1 MYVEL
6 LEWTER
12 RSIHEIIMSPIK
24 PAYKIVTVILM
35 SAILFLSAG
44 CVKETVT
51 EPLGNESLAFSARLS
66 DEATKAMP
74 TVSLD
79 QKNAKIIGYVY
90 QDWPSE
96 DQVNSFVP
104 LESLDKKLYKFD
116 GDQLV
121 TADEAEIVKWS
132 SFPTSNNEK
141 LKVYS
146 YSPESLDFK
155 TDITYDGATIVHCLP
170 SLTYEVSTD
179 ISAQTDIITA
189 VSEVSTKFRKNI
201 PLTFDH
207 ALTAIKFRSGFDEAI
222 TVNSVQITNIKSTGT
237 YTIGEGWDELNG
249 NQTYS
254 VTFEGGKTVLPGG
267 MITDDNDGNVLFM
280 LPQTFDDNSGT
291 EVILTY
297 NTDQTIKTSLKGA
310 KWEEGRMITYTLH
323 KEIQANT
330 SKMIYF
336 DLAAG
341 NVKISSGGYSG
352 KIYTDGVVT
361 DVIGS
366 HDPENTYYV
375 YQSTGDAA
383 GYGASDKQ
391 WKYRGAATGWIN
403 GELVL
408 PDYPGVT
415 YNGQSWSEFIT
426 DNTDVEQVIEVWD
439 DGKYIRSNGSSV
451 PDEGYVGTARVRDAG
466 RTHTRN
472 YVLVNGK
479 NTTINLTID
488 DIYSVIQ
495 TPIADYR
502 SRDLGGIVYKPSG
515 NTILNINLVGDNR
528 MGCLHIDNESS
539 DKIIFEGT
547 GSITVAD
554 TDFNVAKSNGSDE
567 YGNQD
572 RYSYISNFQNSA
584 IGTNTLNE
592 STEPLYGLEIKSGVI
607 FAGTTKAENA
617 TAIGAGGNGHGHV
630 TISGGRVTAVSTT
643 AGTAIGGGMGHNAN
657 GGPGDVII
665 SGGNI
670 YAYNFA
676 NRWGIAS
683 AAIGGG
689 GSMKAVGSIGTV
701 NISGGNIY
709 AYSALGTAIGG
720 GSSSWVNG
728 GNATVNITGGYI
740 VAKSGAGNGIG
751 GGSGG
756 TTSGS
761 NGGTATIRISG
772 NPIIR
777 TGSVGGGKTNNTV
790 GTIGSADIEIRG
802 GDIQA
807 QFVMAAGA
815 GIAPSFTMYDGL
827 IRNSDTSDE
836 EYLHL
841 QKNGGAVYL
850 EDGTFTMEGGKISH
864 CRAEIGGAI
873 YIKGKETTSFSMNGG
888 EIFECISESDGGALY
903 LEGGNVSLS
912 GGKVF
917 NNLAS
922 NGNGGGFCIVGG
934 NFSMPDGGNAE
945 IYENAAFSQSGDNSR
960 QNQVASGG
968 NGGGIYVTPVGNDVS
983 VDIISGTIQ
992 ENSSDRVGGGI
1003 CVEITQKSGNA
1014 KANVT
1019 VGKIGASDD
1028 NPSISNNHTII
1039 MGGGLYAKGTNA
1051 SVTINSGTIMNN
1063 TISGYVKNPNVANE
1077 LGMVTLNGGNVTHV
1091 EVTYDNNA
1099 IYLGHQDM
1107 HDSWVQNIVTDT
1119 RSTMVVPEDVDFT
1132 PLTNLNYRFTG
1143 WNSRPDGKGT
1153 TYTPGQEMN
1162 LGNDLTLYAQWSI
1175 GN

>member
-1 MYVEL
+1 MRYIQG
-6 LEWTER
+6 T
-12 RSIHEIIMSPIK
+12 
-24 PAYKIVTVILM
+24 YKIISVILM
-35 SAILFLSAG
+35 TATISLTGG
-44 CVKETVT
+44 CVKEIGEGLIDT
-51 EPLGNESLAFSARLS
+51 EYIAFNARLS
-66 DEATKAMP
+66 DEATKATP
-74 TVSLD
+74 TISLD
-79 QKNAKIIGYVY
+79 EKKAGVIGYAY
-90 QDWPSE
+90 LSWPSY
-96 DQVNSFVP
+96 DQISTLTP
-104 LESLDKKLYKFD
+104 LESLDGKTFKFD

-121 TADEAEIVKWS
+121 SASEADMVKWS
-132 SFPTSNNEK
+132 TIPNPETGR
-141 LKVYS
+141 LKVYA
-146 YSPESLDFK
+146 YSPETLNFTTEIKSGE
-155 TDITYDGATIVHCLP
+155 TITGHCLP
-170 SLTYEVSTD
+170 SLSYTVPENV
-179 ISAQTDIITA
+179 SAQTDIITA
-189 VSEVSTKFRKNI
+189 VSEVSAKFRKNI
-201 PLTFDH
+201 PMTFDH

-222 TVNSVQITNIKSTGT
+222 TINSIKITKVKDSGT
-237 YTIGEGWDELNG
+237 YTIGEGWKSQDG
-249 NQTYS
+249 NQTFTI
-254 VTFEGGKTVLPGG
+254 TFDGGKTVQPGG
-267 MITDDNDGNVLFM
+267 MITDDGTGDVLFM
-280 LPQTFDDNSGT
+280 IPQTFDENSEA

-297 NTDQTIKTSLKGA
+297 NTDQTIKTSLKSA
-310 KWEEGRMITYTLH
+310 RWEEGRMITYTLH

-330 SKMIYF
+330 SQMVYF

-341 NVKISSGGYSG
+341 NVSISSSGYSG
-352 KIYTDGVVT
+352 KIYTNGTVT
-361 DVIGS
+361 DVSGS

-375 YQSTGDAA
+375 YQSTGNAA
-383 GYGASDKQ
+383 GFTSADKQ
-391 WKYRGAATGWIN
+391 WNYRGAVTGWIN
-403 GELVL
+403 GKLVL

-439 DGKYIRSNGSSV
+439 DGKHIRSNGSSA
-451 PDEGYVGTARVRDAG
+451 PDEDYVGTARVRDAG

-495 TPIADYR
+495 TPIANYR
-502 SRDLGGIVYKPSG
+502 SRDLGGIVYKASG

-528 MGCLHIDNESS
+528 MGCLHVDNESS

-554 TDFNVAKSNGSDE
+554 TDFDVAKSNGSDE
-567 YGNQD
+567 YGNLD

-617 TAIGAGGNGHGHV
+617 TAIGAGGNGYGHV

-643 AGTAIGGGMGHNAN
+643 AGTAVGGGMGHNAN

-689 GSMKAVGSIGTV
+689 GSMRAVGSIGTV

-720 GSSSWVNG
+720 GSSSEVNG

-756 TTSGS
+756 TKSGS

-888 EIFECISESDGGALY
+888 EIFECISETDGGALY

-945 IYENAAFSQSGDNSR
+945 IYENAAFSQSDDNSR
-960 QNQVASGG
+960 LNQVASGG

-1003 CVEITQKSGNA
+1003 CVEITAQSRNA

-1019 VGKIGASDD
+1019 VGKTGGTDD
-1028 NPSISNNHTII
+1028 SPSIIDNHTII

-1091 EVTYDNNA
+1091 EVRYDNNA
-1099 IYLGHQDM
+1099 IYLGHPDM

-1162 LGNDLTLYAQWSI
+1162 LSNGLTLYAQWSI

>member
-44 CVKETVT
+44 CVKETMT

-74 TVSLD
+74 TVNLD
-79 QKNAKIIGYVY
+79 QKNAKIIGYIY
-90 QDWPSE
+90 QEWPSE
-96 DQVNSFVP
+96 EQINSFLP
-104 LESLDKKLYKFD
+104 LESLNKKVFKFD

-121 TADEAEIVKWS
+121 SANEAEIVKWS

-146 YSPESLDFK
+146 YSPESLDFT
-155 TDITYDGATIVHCLP
+155 TDIISDGAAAGHCLP
-170 SLTYEVSTD
+170 SLTYEVPTD

-267 MITDDNDGNVLFM
+267 MITDDNDGNLLFM

-297 NTDQTIKTSLKGA
+297 NTNQTIKTSLKGA

-403 GELVL
+403 EELVL

-439 DGKYIRSNGSSV
+439 DGKYIRSNGSYA

-472 YVLVNGK
+472 YVLVNGM

-502 SRDLGGIVYKPSG
+502 SRELGGIVYKASG
-515 NTILNINLVGDNR
+515 NTTMKINLVGDNR
-528 MGCLHIDNESS
+528 MGCLHVDNESS

-554 TDFNVAKSNGSDE
+554 TDFNVVKSNGSDE

-850 EDGTFTMEGGKISH
+850 EDGTFTMVGGKISH

-873 YIKGKETTSFSMNGG
+873 YIKGKETTSFSMTGG

-912 GGKVF
+912 GGKLF

-934 NFSMPDGGNAE
+934 NFSMPDGGNAK
-945 IYENAAFSQSGDNSR
+945 IYENAAFSQSGENSR

-1003 CVEITQKSGNA
+1003 CVEITQQSGNA

-1019 VGKIGASDD
+1019 VGKSEGSDD
-1028 NPSISNNHTII
+1028 SPSISNNHTII

-1063 TISGYVKNPNVANE
+1063 TISGYIKNPNVANE

-1099 IYLGHQDM
+1099 IYLGHPDM
-1107 HDSWVQNIVTDT
+1107 HDFWIQNIVTDT

>member
-1 MYVEL
+1 MKN
-6 LEWTER
+6 
-12 RSIHEIIMSPIK
+12 IK
-24 PAYKIVTVILM
+24 AAYRIVTVIMM
-35 SAILFLSAG
+35 SAILFAVNS
-44 CVKETVT
+44 CVKEI
-51 EPLGNESLAFSARLS
+51 ENDLIDNDYLAFSARLS
-66 DEATKAMP
+66 DDVTKASP
-74 TVSLD
+74 TISLN
-79 QKNAKIIGYVY
+79 QKKANIIGYIY
-90 QDWPSE
+90 ENWPT
-96 DQVNSFVP
+96 DKQ
-104 LESLDKKLYKFD
+104 LESLAPWESLKKNTYTFD

-121 TADEAEIVKWS
+121 CADEGHMVKWS
-132 SFPTSNNEK
+132 SFPTSKDEK
-141 LKVYS
+141 LKIYA
-146 YSPESLDFK
+146 YSPESLDF
-155 TDITYDGATIVHCLP
+155 ITEIKSGSTTISHCLP
-170 SLTYEVSTD
+170 SLTYTVPKSVVE
-179 ISAQTDIITA
+179 QTDIITA
-189 VSEVSTKFRKNI
+189 VSEVETDFKKNI
-201 PLTFDH
+201 PLTFNH
-207 ALTAIKFRSGFDEAI
+207 ALTAIKFRSGFDQDVTINSIKI
-222 TVNSVQITNIKSTGT
+222 TKVKDSGT
-237 YTIGEGWDELNG
+237 YTIGEGWK
-249 NQTYS
+249 NQS
-254 VTFEGGKTVLPGG
+254 GEQEFSISFGEGKIVKPGD
-267 MITDDNDGNVLFM
+267 MITDDGTGDVLFM
-280 LPQTFDDNSGT
+280 IPQIFDSNST
-291 EVILTY
+291 SEVILTY
-297 NTDQTIKTSLKGA
+297 NTNQVIKTSLKGA

-323 KEIQANT
+323 KEVQTNT
-330 SKMIYF
+330 SKTVYF

-341 NVKISSGGYSG
+341 NVIINSAGYSG
-352 KIYTDGVVT
+352 YIYNGGSVT
-361 DVIGS
+361 EVLGS

-383 GYGASDKQ
+383 GYTSADKQ
-391 WKYRGAATGWIN
+391 WNYRGAVTGWIN
-403 GELVL
+403 NNIVL
-408 PDYPGVT
+408 PDYLGVT
-415 YNGQSWSEFIT
+415 YKGEAWSDFIT
-426 DNTDVEQVIEVWD
+426 DNTEVEQVIEVWD
-439 DGKYIRSNGSSV
+439 DGKYIRSDQLSA
-451 PDEGYVGTARVRDAG
+451 PDEAYVGIAQVRDVG

-472 YVLVNGK
+472 YILVEGSNAVF
-479 NTTINLTID
+479 NLTID
-488 DIYSVIQ
+488 DIYSVLQ
-495 TPIADYR
+495 QKVER
-502 SRDLGGIVYKPSG
+502 SPNTEVFRNRKKGGIVYMPSG
-515 NTILNINLVGDNR
+515 NTELRINIVGDNR
-528 MGCLHIDNESS
+528 MGCIHIDNNPS
-539 DKIIFEGT
+539 DKIIIEGT
-547 GSITVAD
+547 GSLTVAD
-554 TDFNVAKSNGSDE
+554 ADFLTLSDVPGTHNE
-567 YGNQD
+567 FGDTKGYT
-572 RYSYISNFQNSA
+572 SNFWNSA
-584 IGTNTLNE
+584 IGTSTADT
-592 STEPLYGLEIKSGVI
+592 STEPLYNLIINSGVI
-607 FAGTTKAENA
+607 FAGTTAVEDA
-617 TAIGAGGNGHGHV
+617 TAIGGGGNGLGQV
-630 TISGGRVTAVSTT
+630 FINGGRVTAVATT
-643 AGTAIGGGMGHNAN
+643 AGTAIGGGMGHTAE
-657 GGPGDVII
+657 GGKGEVHI

-670 YAYNFA
+670 YAYNKK
-676 NRWGIAS
+676 NNWDIAS
-683 AAIGGG
+683 SAIGGG
-689 GSMKAVGSIGTV
+689 GSKSSVGSDGTV

-720 GSSSWVNG
+720 GSSSEKRG
-728 GNATVNITGGYI
+728 GNATVSITGGYI

-756 TTSGS
+756 TISGS

-850 EDGTFTMEGGKISH
+850 EDGTFTMKGGKISH

-873 YIKGKETTSFSMNGG
+873 YIKGKKTTSFSMNGG
-888 EIFECISESDGGALY
+888 EIFECISETDGGALY
-903 LEGGNVSLS
+903 LEGGKVSLS

-934 NFSMPDGGNAE
+934 NFSMPDSGNAE
-945 IYENAAFSQSGDNSR
+945 IYENAAFSQSDADSR
-960 QNQVASGG
+960 QSQVASGG

-1019 VGKIGASDD
+1019 VGKTGGSDES
-1028 NPSISNNHTII
+1028 PSISNNHTII

-1099 IYLGHQDM
+1099 IYLGHPDM

-1162 LGNDLTLYAQWSI
+1162 LSNGLTLYAQWSI

>member
-1 MYVEL
+1 M
-6 LEWTER
+6 
-12 RSIHEIIMSPIK
+12 IMSPIK
-24 PAYKIVTVILM
+24 LAYKIVAVILM
-35 SAILFLSAG
+35 SVILFLSAG

-74 TVSLD
+74 TVNLD
-79 QKNAKIIGYVY
+79 QKNAKIIGYIY
-90 QDWPSE
+90 QEWPSE
-96 DQVNSFVP
+96 EQINSFLP
-104 LESLDKKLYKFD
+104 LKSLDKKVFKFD

-121 TADEAEIVKWS
+121 SANEAEIVKWS

-155 TDITYDGATIVHCLP
+155 TDITSDGATIGHCLP

-189 VSEVSTKFRKNI
+189 VSEVSTTFRKNI

-207 ALTAIKFRSGFDEAI
+207 ALSAIKFRSGFDEAI
-222 TVNSVQITNIKSTGT
+222 KVNSIQITNVKNTGT

-267 MITDDNDGNVLFM
+267 MITDDNDGNLLFM

-341 NVKISSGGYSG
+341 NVNISSGGYSG

-383 GYGASDKQ
+383 GYGASNKQ
-391 WKYRGAATGWIN
+391 WKYRGAVTGWIN

-439 DGKYIRSNGSSV
+439 DGKYIRSNGSSA

-502 SRDLGGIVYKPSG
+502 SRDLGGIVYKASG
-515 NTILNINLVGDNR
+515 NTTMKINLVGDNR
-528 MGCLHIDNESS
+528 MGCLHVDNESS

-617 TAIGAGGNGHGHV
+617 TAIGAGGNGYGHV

-756 TTSGS
+756 TISGS

-790 GTIGSADIEIRG
+790 GTIGSANIEIRG

-888 EIFECISESDGGALY
+888 EIFECISETDGGALY

-912 GGKVF
+912 GGNVF

-983 VDIISGTIQ
+983 VDILSGTIQ

-1003 CVEITQKSGNA
+1003 CVEITQQSGNA

-1019 VGKIGASDD
+1019 VGKSGGSDD
-1028 NPSISNNHTII
+1028 SPSISNNHTII

-1099 IYLGHQDM
+1099 IYLGHPDM
-1107 HDSWVQNIVTDT
+1107 YDYWVQNIVTDT

-1162 LGNDLTLYAQWSI
+1162 LSNGLTLYAQWSI

>member
-1 MYVEL
+1 M
-6 LEWTER
+6 T
-12 RSIHEIIMSPIK
+12 
-24 PAYKIVTVILM
+24 A
-35 SAILFLSAG
+35 AISLAGG
-44 CVKETVT
+44 CVKEIGEGLIDT
-51 EPLGNESLAFSARLS
+51 EYIAFSARLS
-66 DEATKAMP
+66 DEATKATP
-74 TVSLD
+74 TISLD
-79 QKNAKIIGYVY
+79 EKTAKVIGYAY
-90 QDWPSE
+90 LNWPSD
-96 DQVNSFVP
+96 DQISSLTP
-104 LESLDKKLYKFD
+104 LESLNGKTFQFD

-121 TADEAEIVKWS
+121 SANEADMVKWS
-132 SFPTSNNEK
+132 SIPNPETGR
-141 LKVYS
+141 LKVYA
-146 YSPESLDFK
+146 YSPESLDFTTEIK
-155 TDITYDGATIVHCLP
+155 SGETITGHCLP
-170 SLTYEVSTD
+170 SLSYTVPD
-179 ISAQTDIITA
+179 NVSAQTDIITA
-189 VSEVSTKFRKNI
+189 VSEVSAKFRKNI
-201 PLTFDH
+201 PMTFDH

-222 TVNSVQITNIKSTGT
+222 TVNSIKITNIKDSGT
-237 YTIGEGWDELNG
+237 YTIGEGWKSQAG
-249 NQTYS
+249 NQTFTI
-254 VTFEGGKTVLPGG
+254 TFDGSKTVQPGG
-267 MITDDNDGNVLFM
+267 IITDDGTGDVLFM
-280 LPQTFDDNSGT
+280 IPQSFDANST
-291 EVILTY
+291 AEVILTY
-297 NTDQTIKTSLKGA
+297 NTDQTIKTSLKSA
-310 KWEEGRMITYTLH
+310 RWEEGRMITYTLH

-330 SKMIYF
+330 SQMVYF

-341 NVKISSGGYSG
+341 NVNISSAGYSG

-383 GYGASDKQ
+383 GYSASDKQ
-391 WKYRGAATGWIN
+391 WKYRGAVTGWIN
-403 GELVL
+403 GKLVL

-439 DGKYIRSNGSSV
+439 DGKDIRSDSSSA

-472 YVLVNGK
+472 YILVEGSDAVF
-479 NTTINLTID
+479 NLTVD

-495 TPIADYR
+495 VPVESNQNFR
-502 SRDLGGIVYKPSG
+502 KRNKGGIAYIPSG

-528 MGCLHIDNESS
+528 MGCLHIHNQPS
-539 DKIIFEGT
+539 DKIAIEGT
-547 GSITVAD
+547 GSLTVAD
-554 TDFNVAKSNGSDE
+554 ADFISVSEATYSTSD
-567 YGNQD
+567 YGD
-572 RYSYISNFQNSA
+572 TKGYVSNFWNSA
-584 IGTNTLNE
+584 IGNNTHDKSSAEPYNE
-592 STEPLYGLEIKSGVI
+592 NVYNLYFNSGTI
-607 FAGTTKAENA
+607 FAGTTKAEDA
-617 TAIGAGGNGHGHV
+617 TAIGGGGNGNGQIFI
-630 TISGGRVTAVSTT
+630 TGGKVTAVATT
-643 AGTAIGGGMGHNAN
+643 AGTAIGGGMGHTAH
-657 GGPGDVII
+657 GGPGEVHI

-670 YAYNFA
+670 YAYNHA
-676 NRWGIAS
+676 NRWSIAS
-683 AAIGGG
+683 SAIGGG
-689 GSMKAVGSIGTV
+689 GSANALGSNGTV

-720 GSSSWVNG
+720 GSSSLVNG

-756 TTSGS
+756 TNSGS

-888 EIFECISESDGGALY
+888 EIFECISETDGGALY

-912 GGKVF
+912 GGTVF

-945 IYENAAFSQSGDNSR
+945 IYENAAFSQSDADSR
-960 QNQVASGG
+960 QNQGSAGG

-983 VDIISGTIQ
+983 VDIKSGTIQ

-1003 CVEITQKSGNA
+1003 CVEITQQSGRA

-1019 VGKIGASDD
+1019 VGKIGGSDD
-1028 NPSISNNHTII
+1028 SPSISNNHTII

-1099 IYLGHQDM
+1099 IYLGHPDM
-1107 HDSWVQNIVTDT
+1107 YDYWFQNIVTDT

-1162 LGNDLTLYAQWSI
+1162 LSNGLTLYAQWSI

>member
-1 MYVEL
+1 M
-6 LEWTER
+6 
-12 RSIHEIIMSPIK
+12 IMSPIK
-24 PAYKIVTVILM
+24 LAYKIVAVILM
-35 SAILFLSAG
+35 SAIIFLSAG

-90 QDWPSE
+90 QNWPTE
-96 DQVNSFVP
+96 EQVNSFVP
-104 LESLDKKLYKFD
+104 LESLDNKLFTFD

-121 TADEAEIVKWS
+121 TADEADIVKWS

-146 YSPESLDFK
+146 YSPESLDFT
-155 TDITYDGATIVHCLP
+155 TDIISDGAAAGHCLP
-170 SLTYEVSTD
+170 SLTYEVPTD

-189 VSEVSTKFRKNI
+189 VSEVSTKFMKNI

-207 ALTAIKFRSGFDEAI
+207 ALSAIKFRSGFDESI
-222 TVNSVQITNIKSTGT
+222 TVSSIQITNIKDSGT
-237 YTIGEGWDELNG
+237 YTIGEGWKSQDG
-249 NQTYS
+249 NQTFTI
-254 VTFEGGKTVLPGG
+254 TFDGGKTVQPGG
-267 MITDDNDGNVLFM
+267 MITDDGTGDVLFM
-280 LPQTFDDNSGT
+280 IPQTFDENSEA

-297 NTDQTIKTSLKGA
+297 NTDQTIKTSLKSA
-310 KWEEGRMITYTLH
+310 RWEEGRMITYTLH

-330 SKMIYF
+330 SESVYF

-341 NVKISSGGYSG
+341 NVNISSAGYSG

-383 GYGASDKQ
+383 GYTSTDKQ
-391 WKYRGAATGWIN
+391 WKYRGAVTGWIN
-403 GELVL
+403 GKLVL

-415 YNGQSWSEFIT
+415 YNSQSWSEFIT

-439 DGKYIRSNGSSV
+439 DGKYIRSDGSSA

-472 YVLVNGK
+472 YILVEGSDAVF
-479 NTTINLTID
+479 NLTVD

-495 TPIADYR
+495 VPVESNQNFR
-502 SRDLGGIVYKPSG
+502 NRKKGGIAYIPSG

-528 MGCLHIDNESS
+528 MGCLHIHNHPS
-539 DKIIFEGT
+539 DKIAIEGT
-547 GSITVAD
+547 GSLTVAD
-554 TDFNVAKSNGSDE
+554 ADFISVSEATYSTSD
-567 YGNQD
+567 YGD
-572 RYSYISNFQNSA
+572 TKGYISNFWNSA
-584 IGTNTLNE
+584 IGNNTHDKSSAEPYNE
-592 STEPLYGLEIKSGVI
+592 NVYNLYFNSGTI
-607 FAGTTKAENA
+607 FAGTTKAEDA
-617 TAIGAGGNGHGHV
+617 TAIGGGGNGNGQIFI
-630 TISGGRVTAVSTT
+630 TGGKVTAVATT
-643 AGTAIGGGMGHNAN
+643 AGTAIGGGMGHTAH
-657 GGPGDVII
+657 GGPGEVHI

-670 YAYNFA
+670 YAYNHA
-676 NRWGIAS
+676 NRWSIAS
-683 AAIGGG
+683 SAIGGG
-689 GSMKAVGSIGTV
+689 GSAKALGSNGTV

-720 GSSSWVNG
+720 GSSSAVNG

-888 EIFECISESDGGALY
+888 EIFECISETDGGALY

-922 NGNGGGFCIVGG
+922 NGNGGGFCIMGG

-945 IYENAAFSQSGDNSR
+945 IYENAAFSQSDNSR
-960 QNQVASGG
+960 LNQVASGG

-1003 CVEITQKSGNA
+1003 CVEITQKSDNA

-1019 VGKIGASDD
+1019 VGKSGGSYDS
-1028 NPSISNNHTII
+1028 PSISNNHTII

-1099 IYLGHQDM
+1099 IYLGHPDM
-1107 HDSWVQNIVTDT
+1107 HDSWIQNIVTDT

-1162 LGNDLTLYAQWSI
+1162 LSNGLTLYAQWSI

>member
-1 MYVEL
+1 MRYIQG
-6 LEWTER
+6 T
-12 RSIHEIIMSPIK
+12 
-24 PAYKIVTVILM
+24 YKIISVILM
-35 SAILFLSAG
+35 TATISLTGG
-44 CVKETVT
+44 CVKEIGEGLIDT
-51 EPLGNESLAFSARLS
+51 EYIAFNARLS
-66 DEATKAMP
+66 DEATKATP
-74 TVSLD
+74 TISLD
-79 QKNAKIIGYVY
+79 EKKAGVIGYAY
-90 QDWPSE
+90 LSWPSY
-96 DQVNSFVP
+96 DQISTLTP
-104 LESLDKKLYKFD
+104 LESLDGKTFKFD

-121 TADEAEIVKWS
+121 SASEADMVKWS
-132 SFPTSNNEK
+132 TIPNPETGR
-141 LKVYS
+141 LKVYA
-146 YSPESLDFK
+146 YSPESLDFTTEIK
-155 TDITYDGATIVHCLP
+155 SGENITGHCLP
-170 SLTYEVSTD
+170 SLTYTVPENV
-179 ISAQTDIITA
+179 SAQTDIITA
-189 VSEVSTKFRKNI
+189 VSEVSTKFMKNI

-207 ALTAIKFRSGFDEAI
+207 ALSAIKFRSGFDESI
-222 TVNSVQITNIKSTGT
+222 TVSSIQITNIKDSGT
-237 YTIGEGWDELNG
+237 YTIGEGWKSQDG
-249 NQTYS
+249 NQTFTI
-254 VTFEGGKTVLPGG
+254 TFDGGKTVQPGG
-267 MITDDNDGNVLFM
+267 MITDDGTGDVLFM
-280 LPQTFDDNSGT
+280 IPQTFDENSEA

-297 NTDQTIKTSLKGA
+297 NTDQTIKTSLKSA
-310 KWEEGRMITYTLH
+310 RWEEGRMITYTLH

-330 SKMIYF
+330 SQMVYF

-341 NVKISSGGYSG
+341 NVAISSSGYSG
-352 KIYTDGVVT
+352 KIYTNGTVT
-361 DVIGS
+361 DVSGS

-375 YQSTGDAA
+375 YQSTGNAA
-383 GYGASDKQ
+383 GYTSADKQ
-391 WKYRGAATGWIN
+391 WNYRGAVTGWIN
-403 GELVL
+403 GKLVL
-408 PDYPGVT
+408 PDYLGVT

-439 DGKYIRSNGSSV
+439 DGKHIRSNGSSA
-451 PDEGYVGTARVRDAG
+451 PDEDYVGTARVRDAG

-472 YVLVNGK
+472 YILVEGSDAVF
-479 NTTINLTID
+479 NLTVD

-495 TPIADYR
+495 VPVESNQNFR
-502 SRDLGGIVYKPSG
+502 NRKKGGIAYIPSG

-528 MGCLHIDNESS
+528 MGCLHIHNQPS
-539 DKIIFEGT
+539 DKIAIEGT
-547 GSITVAD
+547 GSLTVAD
-554 TDFNVAKSNGSDE
+554 ADFISVSEATYSTSD
-567 YGNQD
+567 YGD
-572 RYSYISNFQNSA
+572 TKGYISNFWNSA
-584 IGTNTLNE
+584 IGNNTHDKSSAEPYNE
-592 STEPLYGLEIKSGVI
+592 NVYNLYFNSGTI
-607 FAGTTKAENA
+607 FAGTTKAEDA
-617 TAIGAGGNGHGHV
+617 TAIGGGGNGNGQIFI
-630 TISGGRVTAVSTT
+630 TGGKVTAVATT
-643 AGTAIGGGMGHNAN
+643 AGTAIGGGMGHTAH
-657 GGPGDVII
+657 GGPGEVHI

-670 YAYNFA
+670 YAYNHA
-676 NRWGIAS
+676 NRWSIAS
-683 AAIGGG
+683 SAIGGG
-689 GSMKAVGSIGTV
+689 GSAKALGSNGTV

-720 GSSSWVNG
+720 GSSSEVNG

-756 TTSGS
+756 TKSGS

-888 EIFECISESDGGALY
+888 EIFECISETDGGALY

-945 IYENAAFSQSGDNSR
+945 IYENAAFSQSDNNSR
-960 QNQVASGG
+960 LNQVASGG
-968 NGGGIYVTPVGNDVS
+968 NGGGIYVTPVGNDDVS
-983 VDIISGTIQ
+983 VDILSGTIQ

-1019 VGKIGASDD
+1019 VGKTGGSDES
-1028 NPSISNNHTII
+1028 PSISNNHTII

-1099 IYLGHQDM
+1099 IYLGHPDKY
-1107 HDSWVQNIVTDT
+1107 DSWIQNIVTDT

-1162 LGNDLTLYAQWSI
+1162 LSNGLTLYAQWSI

>member
-1 MYVEL
+1 M
-6 LEWTER
+6 T
-12 RSIHEIIMSPIK
+12 
-24 PAYKIVTVILM
+24 A
-35 SAILFLSAG
+35 AISLSGG
-44 CVKETVT
+44 CVKEIGEGLIDT
-51 EPLGNESLAFSARLS
+51 EYIAFSARLS
-66 DEATKAMP
+66 DEATKATP
-74 TVSLD
+74 TISLD
-79 QKNAKIIGYVY
+79 EKKAGVIGYAY
-90 QDWPSE
+90 LNWPLD
-96 DQVNSFVP
+96 DQISSLTP
-104 LESLDKKLYKFD
+104 LESLDGKTFKFD

-121 TADEAEIVKWS
+121 SASEADMVKWS
-132 SFPTSNNEK
+132 TIPNPETGR
-141 LKVYS
+141 LKVYA
-146 YSPESLDFK
+146 YSPESLDFTTEIK
-155 TDITYDGATIVHCLP
+155 SGETITGHCLP
-170 SLTYEVSTD
+170 SLSYTVPD
-179 ISAQTDIITA
+179 NVSAQTDIITA
-189 VSEVSTKFRKNI
+189 VSEVSAKLRKNI
-201 PLTFDH
+201 PMTFDH

-222 TVNSVQITNIKSTGT
+222 TVNSIKITNIKDSGT
-237 YTIGEGWDELNG
+237 YTIGEGWKSQDG
-249 NQTYS
+249 NQTFTI
-254 VTFEGGKTVLPGG
+254 TFDGGKTVQPGG
-267 MITDDNDGNVLFM
+267 MITDDGTGDVLFM
-280 LPQTFDDNSGT
+280 IPQSFDANST
-291 EVILTY
+291 AEVILTY
-297 NTDQTIKTSLKGA
+297 NTDQTIKTSLKSA
-310 KWEEGRMITYTLH
+310 RWEEGRMITYTLH

-330 SKMIYF
+330 SESVYF

-341 NVKISSGGYSG
+341 NVNISSAGYSG

-383 GYGASDKQ
+383 GYTSTDKQ
-391 WKYRGAATGWIN
+391 WKYRGAVTGWIN
-403 GELVL
+403 GKLVL

-439 DGKYIRSNGSSV
+439 DGKHIRSSGSSA
-451 PDEGYVGTARVRDAG
+451 PDEGYVGTAMVRDAG

-495 TPIADYR
+495 TPIANYR
-502 SRDLGGIVYKPSG
+502 SRDLGGIVYKASG

-528 MGCLHIDNESS
+528 MGCLHVDNESS

-554 TDFNVAKSNGSDE
+554 TDFDVAKSNGSDE
-567 YGNQD
+567 YGNLD

-617 TAIGAGGNGHGHV
+617 TAIGAGGNGYGHV

-689 GSMKAVGSIGTV
+689 GSMRAVGSIGTV

-720 GSSSWVNG
+720 GSSSEVNG

-888 EIFECISESDGGALY
+888 EIFECISDTDGGALY

-945 IYENAAFSQSGDNSR
+945 IYENAAFSQSDADSR

-983 VDIISGTIQ
+983 VDILSGTIQ

-1019 VGKIGASDD
+1019 VGKTGGSDES
-1028 NPSISNNHTII
+1028 PSISNNHTII

-1099 IYLGHQDM
+1099 IYLGHPDM

-1162 LGNDLTLYAQWSI
+1162 LSNGLTLYAQWSI